1 MKAKHLKLW
10 QDAPNYLG
18 TNYEGYYVVYSQSD
32 ASEISDMA
40 NYRVLSR
47 FINNEDCIEA
57 SFGGFFGRFTSIL
70 LKKDS
75 PLVKEIDNLIEK
87 TKTVYYLLDEQVY
100 GEIQNEKWMEYWNET
115 GCKECAKEI
124 LKVFPELEDK
134 IAYKYRQYSSNMG
147 FYDEIDLLV
156 SPEDLLKVINP
167 FLDYLND
174 ETVSICQVYE
184 GFHGSFG
191 FEDLSTPQR
200 SELRDALILI
210 VNPNWE
216 DGIQLELT
224 LS

>member
-57 SFGGFFGRFTSIL
+57 SFRGFFGRFTAIL

-75 PLVKEIDNLIEK
+75 PLVEEIDNLIEK

-100 GEIQNEKWMEYWNET
+100 GEILNEKWMEYWNET
-115 GCKECAKEI
+115 GCNECAKKILEI
-124 LKVFPELEDK
+124 LPELEGK
-134 IAYKYRQYSSNMG
+134 IANKNH
-147 FYDEIDLLV
+147 DPHDPIDLLIDPCDFLNAV
-156 SPEDLLKVINP
+156 VNNTDLQEDVDDSD
-167 FLDYLND
+167 FDFS
-174 ETVSICQVYE
+174 E
-184 GFHGSFG
+184 
-191 FEDLSTPQR
+191 LSTPQR
-200 SELRDALILI
+200 SELRDALMLLF
-210 VNPNWE
+210 NPNWV

>member
-75 PLVKEIDNLIEK
+75 PLVLEIDNLIEQIK
-87 TKTVYYLLDEQVY
+87 TDYYLLDEQVY

-115 GCKECAKEI
+115 GCNECAKEI
-124 LKVFPELEDK
+124 LEILPELEGI
-134 IAYKYRQYSSNMG
+134 IANKNH
-147 FYDEIDLLV
+147 DPHDPIDLLIDPYDFLNAV
-156 SPEDLLKVINP
+156 VNNTDLQEDVDDCD
-167 FLDYLND
+167 FDFS
-174 ETVSICQVYE
+174 E
-184 GFHGSFG
+184 
-191 FEDLSTPQR
+191 LSTPQR
-200 SELRDALILI
+200 SELRDALMLLF
-210 VNPNWE
+210 NPNWV